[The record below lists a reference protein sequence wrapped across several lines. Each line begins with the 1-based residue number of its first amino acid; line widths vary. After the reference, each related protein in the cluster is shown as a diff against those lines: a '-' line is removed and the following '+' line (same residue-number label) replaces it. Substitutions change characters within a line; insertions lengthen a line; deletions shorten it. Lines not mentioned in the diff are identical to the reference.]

1 MGETLRIAFVYDVI
15 YPWVKGGVEKRIYEL
30 AKRLAKKHEVHIYGY
45 KFWNKEDVIE
55 REGIFYHGTIR
66 PKKIYSNGRR
76 SITPPIL
83 HALKLIPLFKN
94 EKFDVVDCQA
104 SPYFP
109 AYSSKAAAM
118 FGGSKLV
125 ITWHEFWGKYWLK
138 YLGEVGVFGQ
148 AVERRVFD
156 LTDNHV
162 AVSLKT
168 KRDLYDAG
176 LRKNVFIVP
185 NGIDFKRI
193 QKIEETDLKSDI
205 IFVGRLIKEKN
216 IPLLLNAIRIIKREI
231 PDVRV
236 LIIGDGPERKRL
248 ENLSKR
254 LDISGNVQFLGFLES
269 YDDVIA
275 HMKASKVFA
284 FPSLREGF
292 GIVVLEAN
300 ASGLPVVTVD
310 YEMNASKDLIVEGK
324 NGFASELNENDFAEK
339 ILTALEKRRKM
350 RSVAINIASRY
361 DWEKIVKEVERY
373 YWALTPSGNNDVI
386 NVEEKVLFSH

>member
-15 YPWVKGGVEKRIYEL
+15 YPWVKGGVEKRIHEL

-76 SITPPIL
+76 AIIPPLI
-83 HALKLIPLFKN
+83 HALKLIHSFKN
-94 EKFDVVDCQA
+94 EKFDIIDSQA

-109 AYSSKAAAM
+109 AYSSKAGAM
-118 FGGSKLV
+118 FKDSKLV
-125 ITWHEFWGKYWLK
+125 ITWHEFWGKYWLT

-148 AVERRVFD
+148 AVERGVFD

-193 QKIEETDLKSDI
+193 QKIKAAEFDSDI
-205 IFVGRLIKEKN
+205 IFVGRLTKEKN
-216 IPLLLNAIRIIKREI
+216 IPLLLNAIGIIKREI

-254 LDISGNVQFLGFLES
+254 LDISGNVQFLGFLETH
-269 YDDVIA
+269 DDVIV

-310 YEMNASKDLIVEGK
+310 YEMNASRDLIVEGK
-324 NGFASELNENDFAEK
+324 NGFVSELNENDFAEK
-339 ILTALEKRRKM
+339 ILTALERRRKM
-350 RSVAINIASRY
+350 KSIGINIGSRY
-361 DWEKIVKEVERY
+361 DWEEIVRRLERY
-373 YWALTPSGNNDVI
+373 YG
-386 NVEEKVLFSH
+386 EVL